1 MRPAPMIDKSK
12 LNSAINT
19 LREYCD
25 EFSDC
30 SRCLF
35 YSGDMTRTCI
45 LNNKTPLSWD
55 DLPDTY
61 TTLDYQAAEFCKAL
75 GYSMINIGPTHTV
88 CAISGNKGSTF
99 SLPGYLF
106 KDLSHLCCIDIDRIL
121 ATKPKEAAT
130 ND

>member
-1 MRPAPMIDKSK
+1 MIDKNK

-25 EFSDC
+25 EISDC
-30 SRCLF
+30 SKCLF
-35 YSGDMTRTCI
+35 YSGDKPITCT
-45 LNNKTPLSWD
+45 LNRMPPFDWS
-55 DLPDTY
+55 DLPVTY
-61 TTLDYQAAEFCKAL
+61 TALDYQAAEFCKAL

-106 KDLSHLCCIDIDRIL
+106 KDLSYLCCIDIDEIL

>member
-1 MRPAPMIDKSK
+1 MIDKNK

-30 SRCLF
+30 SKCHF
-35 YSGDMTRTCI
+35 CI
-45 LNNKTPLSWD
+45 NDKNYACVLNHIQPAYWS
-55 DLPDTY
+55 DLPVTY
-61 TTLDYQAAEFCKAL
+61 TALDYQAAEFCKAI
-75 GYSMINIGPTHTV
+75 GYSMIDIGPTHTV

-99 SLPGYLF
+99 ILPGYLF
-106 KDLSHLCCIDIDRIL
+106 KDLSYLCRIDIDEIL
-121 ATKPKEAAT
+121 ATKPKEAGS

>member
-1 MRPAPMIDKSK
+1 MIDKSK
-12 LNSAINT
+12 LNTAINT

-35 YSGDMTRTCI
+35 YSVDKTRTCM
-45 LNNKTPLSWD
+45 LNNRPPLNWD
-55 DLPDTY
+55 DLPVTY

-75 GYSMINIGPTHTV
+75 GYSMINIGPCHTV

-106 KDLSHLCCIDIDRIL
+106 KNLSHLCRVDIDDIL
-121 ATKPKEAAT
+121 ATKSKEAAT

>member
-1 MRPAPMIDKSK
+1 MIDKNK

-30 SRCLF
+30 SKCLF
-35 YSGDMTRTCI
+35 YSDDKVCVCT
-45 LNNKTPLSWD
+45 LNRMPPFDWD
-55 DLPDTY
+55 DLPVTY
-61 TTLDYQAAEFCKAL
+61 TALDYQAAEFCKAL

-99 SLPGYLF
+99 SLPEYLF
-106 KDLSHLCCIDIDRIL
+106 KDLSYLCCINIDDIL
-121 ATKPKEAAT
+121 ATKQKEAAP

>member
-1 MRPAPMIDKSK
+1 MIDKSK
-12 LNSAINT
+12 LNSAINI

-35 YSGDMTRTCI
+35 YSNDKTCACTLTRMPPVDW
-45 LNNKTPLSWD
+45 N
-55 DLPDTY
+55 DLPVTY
-61 TTLDYQAAEFCKAL
+61 TALDYQAAEFCKAL
-75 GYSMINIGPTHTV
+75 GYSMISIGPTHTV
-88 CAISGNKGSTF
+88 CAIFDNKGSTF

-106 KDLSHLCCIDIDRIL
+106 KDLSHLCCIDIDEIL

>member
-1 MRPAPMIDKSK
+1 MIDKSK

-25 EFSDC
+25 EFSNC

-35 YSGDMTRTCI
+35 YSNDKTCACY
-45 LNNKTPLSWD
+45 LNHIPPADWN
-55 DLPDTY
+55 DLPVTY
-61 TTLDYQAAEFCKAL
+61 TAIDYQAAEFCKAL
-75 GYSMINIGPTHTV
+75 GYSTINVGSKHTV
-88 CAISGNKGSTF
+88 YAMSSNRKSTF
-99 SLPGYLF
+99 SLPDYLF
-106 KDLSHLCCIDIDRIL
+106 AELACNYSIHIDEIL

>member
-1 MRPAPMIDKSK
+1 MIDKSK

-35 YSGDMTRTCI
+35 YSNDKTAHVFLTTGHRSTGTI
-45 LNNKTPLSWD
+45 LPV
-55 DLPDTY
+55 TY
-61 TTLDYQAAEFCKAL
+61 TALDYQAAEFCKAI
-75 GYSMINIGPTHTV
+75 GYSMINIGPCHTV
-88 CAISGNKGSTF
+88 CAISGNNDSTF
-99 SLPGYLF
+99 ILPGYLF
-106 KDLSHLCCIDIDRIL
+106 KDLSHLCRIDIDKIL

>member
-1 MRPAPMIDKSK
+1 MIDKSK

-35 YSGDMTRTCI
+35 YSNDKTSTCVLTRMP
-45 LNNKTPLSWD
+45 PLDWD
-55 DLPDTY
+55 DLPVKY
-61 TTLDYQAAEFCKAL
+61 TALDYQATEFCKAI

-106 KDLSHLCCIDIDRIL
+106 KDLSHLCRIDIDEIL

>member
-1 MRPAPMIDKSK
+1 MIDKSK

-35 YSGDMTRTCI
+35 YSNDKTRTCI
-45 LNNKTPLSWD
+45 LNNRTPLNWD
-55 DLPDTY
+55 DLPVTY
-61 TTLDYQAAEFCKAL
+61 TALDYQAAEFCKAI
-75 GYSMINIGPTHTV
+75 GYSMINIGPCHTV
-88 CAISGNKGSTF
+88 CAISGNNDSTF
-99 SLPGYLF
+99 ILPGYLF
-106 KDLSHLCCIDIDRIL
+106 KDLSHLCRIDIDKIL

>member
-1 MRPAPMIDKSK
+1 MIDKSK

-45 LNNKTPLSWD
+45 LNNRTPLNWD
-55 DLPDTY
+55 NLPVTY
-61 TTLDYQAAEFCKAL
+61 TALDYQAAEFCKAL
-75 GYSMINIGPTHTV
+75 GYSTINVESKHTV
-88 CAISGNKGSTF
+88 YAMSSNRRSTF
-99 SLPGYLF
+99 SLPDYLF
-106 KDLSHLCCIDIDRIL
+106 AELPCHYSIHIDEIL
-121 ATKPKEAAT
+121 ATKPKEAST

>member
-1 MRPAPMIDKSK
+1 MIDKNK

-25 EFSDC
+25 GFSGC
-30 SRCLF
+30 SKCFF
-35 YSGDMTRTCI
+35 YSNDKPITCT
-45 LNNKTPLSWD
+45 LNRMPPLDWD
-55 DLPDTY
+55 DLPVTY
-61 TTLDYQAAEFCKAL
+61 TALDYQAAEFCKAL
-75 GYSMINIGPTHTV
+75 GYSMIDIGPNHTV

-106 KDLSHLCCIDIDRIL
+106 KDLSYLRRINIDDIL

>member
-1 MRPAPMIDKSK
+1 MIDKSK

-25 EFSDC
+25 EFSNC

-35 YSGDMTRTCI
+35 YSNDKTCACDLNHI
-45 LNNKTPLSWD
+45 LPADWN
-55 DLPDTY
+55 DLPVTY
-61 TTLDYQAAEFCKAL
+61 TAIDYQAAEFCKAL
-75 GYSMINIGPTHTV
+75 GYSTINVGSKHTV
-88 CAISGNKGSTF
+88 YAMSSNRKSTF
-99 SLPGYLF
+99 SLPDYLF
-106 KDLSHLCCIDIDRIL
+106 AELACNYSIHIDEIL

>member
-1 MRPAPMIDKSK
+1 MIDKSK

-35 YSGDMTRTCI
+35 YSGDKTCACTLTRM
-45 LNNKTPLSWD
+45 TPLDWD
-55 DLPDTY
+55 DLPITY
-61 TTLDYQAAEFCKAL
+61 TALDYQAAEFCKAL

-106 KDLSHLCCIDIDRIL
+106 KDLSHLCRIDIDEIL

>member
-1 MRPAPMIDKSK
+1 MIDKSK

-19 LREYCD
+19 MREYCD

-35 YSGDMTRTCI
+35 YSSDKTRTCI
-45 LNNKTPLSWD
+45 LNNRTPLNWD
-55 DLPDTY
+55 DLPVTY
-61 TTLDYQAAEFCKAL
+61 TALDYQAAEFCKAI
-75 GYSMINIGPTHTV
+75 GYSMIDIGPSHTV

-99 SLPGYLF
+99 ILPEFLF
-106 KDLSHLCCIDIDRIL
+106 KDLSHLCRIDIDEIL
-121 ATKPKEAAT
+121 ATKPKEAAA

>member
-1 MRPAPMIDKSK
+1 MIDKNK

-30 SRCLF
+30 SKCLF
-35 YSGDMTRTCI
+35 YSGDKICVCT
-45 LNNKTPLSWD
+45 LNRMPPLDWD
-55 DLPDTY
+55 DLPVTY
-61 TTLDYQAAEFCKAL
+61 TALDYQAAEFCKAI
-75 GYSMINIGPTHTV
+75 GYSMIDIGPNHTV
-88 CAISGNKGSTF
+88 CAIAGNKGSTF
-99 SLPGYLF
+99 LLPGYLF
-106 KDLSHLCCIDIDRIL
+106 KDLSYLCRINIDDIL

>member
-1 MRPAPMIDKSK
+1 MIDKNK

-30 SRCLF
+30 SKCLF
-35 YSGDMTRTCI
+35 YSNDKTFACT
-45 LNNKTPLSWD
+45 LNRMPPLDWD
-55 DLPDTY
+55 DLPVTY
-61 TTLDYQAAEFCKAL
+61 TALDYQAAEFCKAL

-106 KDLSHLCCIDIDRIL
+106 KDLSYLCRIDIDDIL
-121 ATKPKEAAT
+121 ATKPKEAAI

>member
-1 MRPAPMIDKSK
+1 MIDKSK

-35 YSGDMTRTCI
+35 YSGDKTSTCI
-45 LNNKTPLSWD
+45 LNNRTPLNWD
-55 DLPDTY
+55 DLQVTY
-61 TTLDYQAAEFCKAL
+61 TAIDYQAAEFCKAL
-75 GYSMINIGPTHTV
+75 GYSTINVGTRHTV
-88 CAISGNKGSTF
+88 YAMSSNRKSTF
-99 SLPGYLF
+99 SLSDHLF
-106 KDLSHLCCIDIDRIL
+106 EELYCHCCINIDDIL
-121 ATKPKEAAT
+121 ATKPKEAAA

>member
-1 MRPAPMIDKSK
+1 MIDKNK
-12 LNSAINT
+12 LNSAIRT

-30 SRCLF
+30 SKCLF
-35 YSGDMTRTCI
+35 YSNDKSCACD
-45 LNNKTPLSWD
+45 LNHIPPADWY
-55 DLPDTY
+55 DLPVTY
-61 TTLDYQAAEFCKAL
+61 TALDYQAAEFCKAL

-106 KDLSHLCCIDIDRIL
+106 KDLSYLCCINIDDIL

>member
-1 MRPAPMIDKSK
+1 MIDKSK

-55 DLPDTY
+55 DLPVTY
-61 TTLDYQAAEFCKAL
+61 TAIDYQAAEFCKAL
-75 GYSMINIGPTHTV
+75 GYSTINVGTRHTV
-88 CAISGNKGSTF
+88 YTMSSNRKSTF
-99 SLPGYLF
+99 SLPDHLF
-106 KDLSHLCCIDIDRIL
+106 EELYCHCCIDIDRIL